1 MNHSSKPGQ
10 SFHLG
15 ANHLHGVARFDA
27 IRTDTLLSL
36 VAGWA
41 DPDIRDEVI
50 ESLDALAEVVR
61 SPRAE
66 GELDAALE
74 QVEDVSGMETA
85 QVEVSIPNARRL
97 LEELSEVVRVLS
109 RFNPAAAKGA
119 LEIKHPSMLP
129 TRRHLAANPLPEQ
142 SDRRTA

>member
-1 MNHSSKPGQ
+1 MNHSSKPGM

-15 ANHLHGVARFDA
+15 TNHLHGVARFDQ
-27 IRTDTLLSL
+27 IRIDTLVSL

-50 ESLDALAEVVR
+50 ESLDSLAEIVR

-85 QVEVSIPNARRL
+85 QVEVSMPNVRRL
-97 LEELSEVVRVLS
+97 LAELVEVERVLS
-109 RFNPAAAKGA
+109 RFSSGRKAA
-119 LEIKHPSMLP
+119 
-129 TRRHLAANPLPEQ
+129 
-142 SDRRTA
+142 

>member
-1 MNHSSKPGQ
+1 MNHSSKPGM

-15 ANHLHGVARFDA
+15 ANHLHGVARFDQ

-50 ESLDALAEVVR
+50 ESLDSLAEILR
-61 SPRAE
+61 SPRSE

-85 QVEVSIPNARRL
+85 QVEVSVPNARRL

-109 RFNPAAAKGA
+109 RFNPAAAQGA
-119 LEIKHPSMLP
+119 SEIKHPSMLP
-129 TRRHLAANPLPEQ
+129 TRKHLKANPLPEQ
-142 SDRRTA
+142 QDRRSA